1 MAATLLSILRPL
13 APYLAAVGILLA
25 GGVYIVVLRHE
36 LQTADQK
43 NLTLAAV
50 NAEDVAAIASYKA
63 QQAKW
68 NTALQALDAQ
78 TLASRTAT
86 QTIVTNIDAASK
98 GEDGPVAPV
107 LAKTL
112 DSLRALQGGA
122 P

>member
-1 MAATLLSILRPL
+1 MAATLLSFLRPL
-13 APYLAAVGILLA
+13 APYLAAAGLLLA
-25 GGVYIVVLRHE
+25 GSFTIVILRHE
-36 LQTADQK
+36 LQAANQK
-43 NLTLAAV
+43 NITLAAV
-50 NAEDVAAIASYKA
+50 NAENAAAIASYKV

-86 QTIVTNIDAASK
+86 QHIAMNIDTAPK

-112 DSLRALQGGA
+112 DSLRALQGDA